1 MMNSGT
7 IVGHADAT
15 QNRRMLK
22 MGEESVAL
30 AGAAVEI
37 RALPQSCAI
46 GAGEQVHMSRGIN
59 DRAIRPR

>member
-1 MMNSGT
+1 MMNSGM
-7 IVGHADAT
+7 IVVLADAT
-15 QNRRMLK
+15 QNRGILK

-30 AGAAVEI
+30 TGAAVEV

-46 GAGEQVHMSRGIN
+46 GASEQPHMSRGMN